1 MKLRCTH
8 NSVRLRLRKSD
19 LATLSSQGRVQEAV
33 VFAPG
38 EQLIFA
44 LLAGTDAAI
53 TLTFRGGALQV
64 AVPAATLHH
73 WMESNQVGIEAW
85 LLLGEPGQ
93 LHVLIEKDFPCQHQ
107 DETSWS
113 DTFHELIPPPDD
125 AISEEPL

>member
-19 LATLSSQGRVQEAV
+19 LTTLVSQGRVQEAV

-44 LLAGTDAAI
+44 LLAGTDATI
-53 TLTFRGGALQV
+53 TVTFRGGALQV

-85 LLLGEPGQ
+85 LPVGEQGPLQ
-93 LHVLIEKDFPCQHQ
+93 VLIEKDFPCQHQ
-107 DETSWS
+107 LETSWN
-113 DTFHELIPPPDD
+113 DTFHELVPPPDD
-125 AISEEPL
+125 SISEEPV